1 MKYES
6 PKMEIVRFNLQSVIL
21 AASTFITE
29 SPVEDNTVATLPDEE
44 FDPFNP

>member
-21 AASTFITE
+21 TASTFITE
-29 SPVEDNTVATLPDEE
+29 SPVEDNTAVTMPDDK
-44 FDPFNP
+44 DPFNP